1 MEQSEEGKGQVAVD
15 QIPPESVSGSV
26 PQAAEAR
33 AASESPAP
41 EKTAE
46 QPAPQET
53 PKPAPE
59 AVAQPAAQAA
69 SEPAPQAQAEPV
81 LQAEAAPGP
90 ELAAQPAAEPAAV
103 EAAPPAPK
111 PPVKRIPKPR
121 GSSAFDAE
129 LATLLDQIYSEY
141 DFQQVEGSL
150 VGTIIADLWPLP
162 PEAKGQPP
170 KGGGGKSKEK
180 WPPRTSLDGPRD
192 YRLHV
197 IACNG
202 EGVWNDTGAS
212 VAFEIK
218 PYFYQTWLFKL
229 IVGVGFVAGVLP
241 PLRPPARLLGPPH
254 RDAGRGLQDQQ
265 HEAPQGRHRP
275 LLLDGRLR
283 ARTDGR
289 AGQPVAASARRVA
302 EKAPQRQ
309 RRRDEERPEA
319 EPAADEE
326 HALAEAHGVAG
337 EAEDVEQEAPIVDA
351 PLAARRPGD
360 QDEHLL
366 LGVRHIESHIDQV
379 LPHPSDA

>member
-59 AVAQPAAQAA
+59 AVAQPAVQPETEAAPQAAPEPAPQAA

-192 YRLHV
+192 YRLHIYLSTV
-197 IACNG
+197 KDPSWSLPGKELQAICT
-202 EGVWNDTGAS
+202 DRAS
-212 VAFEIK
+212 
-218 PYFYQTWLFKL
+218 
-229 IVGVGFVAGVLP
+229 G
-241 PLRPPARLLGPPH
+241 
-254 RDAGRGLQDQQ
+254 
-265 HEAPQGRHRP
+265 
-275 LLLDGRLR
+275 LLLLMADQKGFFLPSGRLR
-283 ARTDGR
+283 DFSDLLTATPAGVFKISSTKLRKGGIARFFSMAGFARELTDAR
-289 AGQPVAASARRVA
+289 ANR
-302 EKAPQRQ
+302 
-309 RRRDEERPEA
+309 
-319 EPAADEE
+319 
-326 HALAEAHGVAG
+326 
-337 EAEDVEQEAPIVDA
+337 
-351 PLAARRPGD
+351 
-360 QDEHLL
+360 
-366 LGVRHIESHIDQV
+366 
-379 LPHPSDA
+379 